1 MTLMDAGGEMFC
13 CAFIYLNNPRG
24 QFDAVPTANDDG
36 LIRGD
41 VLEESLITLRKS
53 PRRLGRH
60 RAQGNR

>member
-1 MTLMDAGGEMFC
+1 MAAGGETFC
-13 CAFIYLNNPRG
+13 RAPIRFNKPRG

-41 VLEESLITLRKS
+41 ALEESLITLRKS